1 MLIKK
6 SNKKEEMKKARQL
19 ELKREYIRNAQMIQH
34 KRENKIEPI
43 IPIKIPERN
52 INEAKTKIVNINQNV
67 QQINQSPVLNQ
78 ATTSAQIPRE
88 RLRNVKFINV
98 LEEIKTTIFS
108 IEIFGAILNAAE
120 LFLMALLVSMLL
132 KISAIFSV
140 IVGLIYF
147 AVLIMLYLKKNKY
160 KIVEEK
166 YPELREEIMT
176 AADNMHLQNPVV
188 ENLHYD
194 IEQKLGAVEVSSFI
208 NTREISLKLLSS
220 IILCFVILIVAML
233 NIGYDY
239 RGIIKNIEDFNYKI
253 SGGDSSG
260 NGTAENVAGKGGKQN
275 FYGIEQIAKLG
286 KEELTLTIPPLSY
299 ELDTSQISAP
309 EERTFSESPF
319 PDEVFIT
326 ESKVFEDKTP
336 EKHAQLIK
344 DYFLRI
350 TKT

>member
-1 MLIKK
+1 
-6 SNKKEEMKKARQL
+6 MKRARQL
-19 ELKREYIRNAQMIQH
+19 ELKREYIRNAQMEQQ
-34 KRENKIEPI
+34 KRENKTDSAAA
-43 IPIKIPERN
+43 IKMPVKT
-52 INEAKTKIVNINQNV
+52 INEAKIKIADINQNV
-67 QQINQSPVLNQ
+67 QQINQSPVLNPTK
-78 ATTSAQIPRE
+78 ASAQIPKE
-88 RLRNVKFINV
+88 KLRNVKFNYV

-132 KISAIFSV
+132 KISAIFSI

-147 AVLIMLYLKKNKY
+147 SVLIILYAKKNKY

-176 AADNMHLQNPVV
+176 AADNITLQNPVV

-194 IEQKLGAVEVSSFI
+194 IEQKLGNVEVSSFI

-275 FYGIEQIAKLG
+275 FYGIEQIAQLG
-286 KEELTLTIPPLSY
+286 KEEIKLTIPPLSY

-309 EERTFSESPF
+309 EERKFSESPF